1 MGTPAIEIT
10 TTSRRYPARPVV
22 GVGAVVVHE
31 GKVLLVQRG
40 HEPLMG
46 YWSIPGGAV
55 ETGERLEQ
63 ALLREVMEETGLAV
77 KPLFLTAVFERLM
90 PDFEG
95 KTEFHYVLIDFV
107 CALVDA
113 VAPGAMPGATA
124 GDDAAAL
131 GWFALDEAATLPMTA
146 GTYEVV
152 AKAMVAY
159 DQWRA
164 SGDTSQADLS
174 PFVGLWL
181 PMPTGDY
188 GLEEERS

>member
-10 TTSRRYPARPVV
+10 PTSRRYPARPVV

-90 PDFEG
+90 PDVEG

-113 VAPGAMPGATA
+113 VAPGSLPGAMA

-131 GWFALDEAATLPMTA
+131 GWYALDEAATLPMTA

-164 SGDTSQADLS
+164 SGDTDQADLS